1 MIVLDTNVISELMR
15 PAPEEAVVQW
25 LDQQPAEEVAVT
37 SITVAEILFGI
48 ERLPEGK
55 RRTRFAEAAA
65 ELFGTD
71 FTGRIL
77 PFDAQS
83 ARYYAMEVA
92 AAERQGKAVSMA
104 DAQIAGICMSND
116 AALATRNIRDFEA
129 FPLALVNPWT
139 GC

>member
-1 MIVLDTNVISELMR
+1 MIILDTNVLSELMR

-25 LDQQPAEEVAVT
+25 LDRQPAGEVAVT

-48 ERLPEGK
+48 ERLPEGR
-55 RRTRFAEAAA
+55 RRTRFSESAAD
-65 ELFGTD
+65 LFETD
-71 FTGRIL
+71 FAGRIL
-77 PFDAQS
+77 PFDAKS
-83 ARYYAMEVA
+83 ASYYAMEVA
-92 AAERQGKAVSMA
+92 ANERQGKTVSMA

-129 FPLALVNPWT
+129 FPLTRINPWE